1 MASSSTLKNESSSST
16 EEMNLSTLARA
27 TSLSTGLALRTLH
40 RSITCKPISCS
51 STLYSLTSINPKT
64 PLFLRSPD
72 FTATLSDFQKWQNWA
87 KTLALSVN
95 SSFKDS
101 DNGPDS
107 EILLRELSWLIE
119 DALEN
124 PQSLSTGSQVEVLR
138 LRADLGD
145 LYTLWKQRIEIRRPF
160 QYIVGCEHW
169 RDLVLSVEE
178 GVLIPRPETELI
190 IDLVCDVINQNVD
203 LKGGL
208 WVDLGTGSAAI
219 AIGIGRILGDT
230 GRVIATDLSPIAVQ
244 VAEFNVKRGVYLGEN
259 RRPWAVQLIRA
270 VSGDSVT
277 CEHDAVVEP
286 AKISGEGDNSKDGS
300 KDDEL
305 KVSCLYPTFQLK
317 YFDKDKI
324 AVKQGSWFD
333 PLTEFQG
340 QVAGIVSNPPYIPS
354 GHINGLQAEVGRHEP
369 ILALDGG
376 ENGMS
381 ELLHLCNGAAFM
393 LKPGGFFAFETN
405 GEDQCRFLVDHMES
419 VYRNSFYDL
428 RIVPDF
434 AGIRRFVTGN
444 RT

>member
-1 MASSSTLKNESSSST
+1 
-16 EEMNLSTLARA
+16 MNLSSLARA

-51 STLYSLTSINPKT
+51 STLYSPTSINPKT

-124 PQSLSTGSQVEVLR
+124 PQLFSSGSQVEVLR

-190 IDLVCDVINQNVD
+190 IDLVCDVINQHVD

-244 VAEFNVKRGVYLGEN
+244 VAEFNVKRYNL
-259 RRPWAVQLIRA
+259 Q
-270 VSGDSVT
+270 
-277 CEHDAVVEP
+277 
-286 AKISGEGDNSKDGS
+286 
-300 KDDEL
+300 
-305 KVSCLYPTFQLK
+305 
-317 YFDKDKI
+317 DKI

-381 ELLHLCNGAAFM
+381 DLLHLCNGAAFM

-419 VYRNSFYDL
+419 VHRNSFYDL
-428 RIVPDF
+428 TIVPDF
-434 AGIRRFVTGN
+434 AGIWRFVTGI